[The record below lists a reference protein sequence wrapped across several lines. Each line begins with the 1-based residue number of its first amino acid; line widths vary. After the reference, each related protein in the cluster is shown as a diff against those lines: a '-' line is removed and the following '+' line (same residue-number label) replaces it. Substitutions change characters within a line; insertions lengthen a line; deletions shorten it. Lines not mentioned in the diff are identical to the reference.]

1 MRIELGNINPVGLP
15 AGTCCI
21 TLVVVP
27 DTDTAD
33 EALRT
38 ITDRDG
44 VWPNHGTDP
53 APAWVEADDEAF
65 ARRLAAFYD
74 IPVGRPDDWEDGSG
88 R

>member
-1 MRIELGNINPVGLP
+1 MRIELGNNSPTGLP
-15 AGTCCI
+15 EGSRSV

-38 ITDRDG
+38 ITHPDG
-44 VWPNHGTDP
+44 VWGAHSGDP
-53 APAWVEADDEAF
+53 APAWVECDNDAF
-65 ARRLAAFYD
+65 AHRLAAYYD
-74 IPVGRPDDWEDGSG
+74 VPVGRPDDWEAG